1 MAYSG
6 DLLAYLLKP
15 LLGPFYVL
23 VGGRLLAGTNTA
35 AAAKVVV
42 EYPFEFMVLQPV
54 AQLVVN
60 GSTAGQAFT
69 MRMTTIMRNE

>member
-1 MAYSG
+1 VDNTA
-6 DLLAYLLKP
+6 KTK
-15 LLGPFYVL
+15 VL
-23 VGGRLLAGTNTA
+23 ITATSIPVDAAGTTTA
-35 AAAKVVV
+35 PAARVVV

-69 MRMTTIMRNE
+69 MRMTTIMRDE